1 MAASLWGRFMAGVRA
16 FREAF
21 VSAETLDPDEFN
33 DFGARQTR
41 YEIFWSMYENTVYRE
56 IHRWART
63 YKTKYGLY
71 RYVRNIYN
79 PAYRLGEFWKT
90 HLWGGSLDLE
100 TAKGTLPIITDNDP
114 LRPAIAQLWRWSNW
128 HVRKDIATLYGAVM
142 GDVFLQVVDDVGRG
156 KVYLDVVHP
165 GTVSDVTVDAFGN
178 VKAYKIEESRKS
190 PEKSGQ
196 SVTYVETAKRGDGQA
211 VTFQTFMNGKP
222 YAWNGQ
228 AAEWEEPYGF
238 IPLVHV
244 KHNDVGMDWG
254 WSELHPAR
262 SKMHEMDDVASILS
276 DQIRKTVNVKWLF
289 TGTAKPTSSPSPAG
303 ASESTSRPE
312 PGREEEPALYAK
324 GTDVKAIPMVAE
336 LNIEGT
342 VQHILEILKDLERDY
357 PELKYDALRAS
368 GDVSGKALRVARQPA
383 EAKVLQRRALY
394 DDALMRAQQ
403 MAVAIGG
410 FRKYDGF
417 KGFNLDSYER
427 GDLDHQIGE
436 RPVFAVDSLDE
447 LEEDKLF
454 WETAG
459 MAVKAGAPLDSYLRD
474 SGWDDDRI
482 TQFFN
487 SAEYQARLALMQAG
501 MGASNG

>member
-1 MAASLWGRFMAGVRA
+1 MAGVRA

-56 IHRWART
+56 IHRWAKT

-90 HLWGGSLDLE
+90 HLWGGALDLE
-100 TAKGTLPIITDNDP
+100 TQKGTLPIITDNEP
-114 LRPAIAQLWRWSNW
+114 LRQAITALWRWSNW

-142 GDVFLQVVDDVGRG
+142 GDVFLQVVDDVARG

-165 GTVSDVTVDAFGN
+165 GTVSDITVDAFGN
-178 VKAYKIEESRKS
+178 IKSYKIEESRKS
-190 PEKSGQ
+190 PEKSDQ
-196 SVTYVETAKRGDGQA
+196 SVTYVETARRGDGQ
-211 VTFQTFMNGKP
+211 VVIFQTYMNGKP
-222 YAWNGQ
+222 YAWNNQ

-238 IPLVHV
+238 IPMVHV
-244 KHNDVGMDWG
+244 KHNDVGLDWG

-289 TGTAKPTSSPSPAG
+289 TGTAKPTSSPSPTG

-312 PGREEEPALYAK
+312 PGREEKPALYAK

-394 DDALMRAQQ
+394 DDALVRAQQ

-410 FRKYDGF
+410 FRSYEGF
-417 KGFNLDSYER
+417 AGFGLDSYEQ

-474 SGWDDDRI
+474 SGWDNERI

-487 SAEYQARLALMQAG
+487 SPEYQARLALMQAG

>member
-1 MAASLWGRFMAGVRA
+1 MAGVRA

-21 VSAETLDPDEFN
+21 VSAETLDPEKFA

-41 YEIFWSMYENTVYRE
+41 YEICWSMYENTVYRE
-56 IHRWART
+56 IHKWARS
-63 YKTKYGLY
+63 YKTQFGLY
-71 RYVRNIYN
+71 RYIRNIYN

-90 HLWGGSLDLE
+90 HLWGGALDLD
-100 TAKGTLPIITDNDP
+100 TLKGALPIITDNEA
-114 LRPAIAQLWRWSNW
+114 LRLAIADLWRWSNW
-128 HVRKDIATLYGAVM
+128 HVRKDIATLYGSVM
-142 GDVFLQVVDDVGRG
+142 GDVFLQVVDDVGRA

-165 GTVSDVTVDAFGN
+165 GTVSDITVDAYGN
-178 VKAYKIEESRKS
+178 IKAYKIEESRKS
-190 PEKSGQ
+190 PEKQ
-196 SVTYVETAKRGDGQA
+196 DQAVTYVEIAKRGDGQG
-211 VTFQTFMNGKP
+211 VIFQTFMNGKP

-238 IPLVHV
+238 IPMVHI
-244 KHNDVGMDWG
+244 KHNDVGLDWG

-289 TGTAKPTSSPSPAG
+289 TGTDKPSSPSPTG

-312 PGREEEPALYAK
+312 PGREEEPAIYAK
-324 GTDVKAIPMVAE
+324 NAEVKATPMVAQ
-336 LNIEGT
+336 LDIDGA
-342 VQHILEILKDLERDY
+342 VHHILEILKDLERDY
-357 PELKYDALRAS
+357 PELKFDALRAS

-394 DDALMRAQQ
+394 DDALVRAQQ

-410 FRKYDGF
+410 FRGYEGF
-417 KGFNLDSYER
+417 GGFGLDSYDQ

-459 MAVKAGAPLDSYLRD
+459 MAVKAGSPLDSYLKD
-474 SGWDDDRI
+474 SGWDDERI
-482 TQFFN
+482 TQFF
-487 SAEYQARLALMQAG
+487 SSPEYQARLALMQAG
-501 MGASNG
+501 MGAGNG